1 MKYLKFQIKK
11 YILTS
16 EDKIFH
22 LIRIAASIRKMKKK
36 SLKQIEYWEK
46 INLRLSSQVSKKWL
60 IMILF

>member
-36 SLKQIEYWEK
+36 SLKQIEY
-46 INLRLSSQVSKKWL
+46 
-60 IMILF
+60 